1 MSTTNPG
8 KKQYSTALSRNLRS
22 ALINFI
28 QTEFPSF
35 GGPKVISFFVEE
47 LLKLLQ
53 KLTITKD
60 KIQIGQILWLALD
73 KNNRVTAKNPRFKPI
88 ILTLVHQDDIIAH
101 CNNKSQREIT
111 TKVIAWLFKE
121 AFSQGTLLSVRDISL
136 ILSKDNSYIS
146 RLRVKY
152 EKENNTIVPHQGSE
166 HDMGSTVSHKS
177 IIIHKV
183 IRENKDPLTV
193 AREVNHSQRAVDR
206 YLKDFYRTKLC
217 KENNKSLEETA
228 LITNLSKQ
236 LIKEYWQLTD
246 KVKDKRLITTNS

>member
-1 MSTTNPG
+1 MSTVNRG
-8 KKQYSTALSRNLRS
+8 EKQYSTASNRNLRS

-47 LLKLLQ
+47 LFSLLQ

-60 KIQIGQILWLALD
+60 KIQIGQILWFALD
-73 KNNRVTAKNPRFKPI
+73 KNTRITSKNPRFKPI

-101 CNNKSQREIT
+101 CNNKSQQEISAN
-111 TKVIAWLFKE
+111 VIARLFKE
-121 AFSQGTLLSVRDISL
+121 SFSQGALLSVRDISL
-136 ILSKDNSYIS
+136 ILSMTNSYVS

-152 EKENNTIVPHQGSE
+152 ERENNTIVPHQGSE
-166 HDMGSTVSHKS
+166 HDMGSTISHKS
-177 IIIHKV
+177 IIVHKV
-183 IRENKDPLTV
+183 VKEKKDPLTV

-206 YLKDFYRTKLC
+206 YLKDFYRVKFC
-217 KENNKSLEETA
+217 KENNKTIEETT

-236 LIKEYWQLTD
+236 LIKEYWQLID
-246 KVKDKRLITTNS
+246 KVKDKKIQS